1 MDTISLDEARRQRE
15 AAASGPLGDDPP
27 PMEDDGETPPK
38 LPPLDITEAIA
49 LAGKPVPLRRWLV
62 EGWAPWRQTVLFYG
76 DGGTGKSLLAMQL
89 GTCCAANLDFLGLPT
104 MPCRVF
110 MVLCEDDNDE
120 LHIRQ
125 NAINHHYG
133 LSFGDLEN
141 LRWVSRVGED
151 NTLMTFDSSGNGRL
165 TAFWHQVE
173 EAAKDFGAQL
183 VIIDTAADTYG
194 GDENI
199 RRQVRAFIQVACTRL
214 ARAIDGAV
222 ILLAHPSAAG
232 LASGRGDGGSTGW
245 SNSVRSR
252 WFLSRP
258 KAESGEE
265 EDTDL
270 RILSKKKSNYGSVGD
285 EITIRWNQ
293 GAFEVVGGK
302 IKDKVDR
309 IEDSRRDDEF
319 IGFIRQLQIQ
329 GLDGSA
335 KVAAKNYAPKA
346 MKRLPTA
353 SAWTI
358 KELEATMN
366 RLLAAGTIR
375 NVVYGPPSRGW
386 THLEVVS
393 DACTGSL

>member
-199 RRQVRAFIQVACTRL
+199 RRQVRAFIQIACTRL
-214 ARAIDGAV
+214 ARAIDGTV

-265 EDTDL
+265 EDADL

-293 GAFEVVGGK
+293 GAFEVVGAK
-302 IKDKVDR
+302 LKDKLDR
-309 IEDSRRDDEF
+309 IEDASRDSEF
-319 IGFIRQLQIQ
+319 INMMNRLTALGVEVGITR
-329 GLDGSA
+329 SA
-335 KVAAKNYAPKA
+335 PNYAPKEI
-346 MKRLPTA
+346 KRLIKPA
-353 SAWTI
+353 GWTI
-358 KELEATMN
+358 AELEAVMSRN
-366 RLLAAGTIR
+366 LMAGALR
-375 NVVYGPPSRGW
+375 NTEFGPPSRRR
-386 THLEVVS
+386 HRLEIAS
-393 DACTGSL
+393 DDLAATL

>member
-1 MDTISLDEARRQRE
+1 MDTISLDEARRLRE
-15 AAASGPLGDDPP
+15 AAASGPFGDEMPP
-27 PMEDDGETPPK
+27 YGDNGEAPCK

-89 GTCCAANLDFLGLPT
+89 GTCCAASFDFLGLPT
-104 MPCRVF
+104 TPCKVF
-110 MVLCEDDNDE
+110 MVLCEDDSDE

-125 NAINHHYG
+125 DAINRHYG
-133 LSFGDLEN
+133 LRFGDLEN

-151 NTLMTFDSSGNGRL
+151 NTLMTFDGNGNGRL

-173 EAAKDFGAQL
+173 AAAKDFGAQL
-183 VIIDTAADTYG
+183 VIIDTAADTFG
-194 GDENI
+194 GDENV

-214 ARAIDGAV
+214 ARAIDGSV

-258 KAESGEE
+258 KAENGEE

-293 GAFEVVGGK
+293 GAFEVVGAK
-302 IKDKVDR
+302 LRDKVDR
-309 IEDSRRDDEF
+309 IEEESRDAQLLD
-319 IGFIRQLQIQ
+319 FIRQLSLQ
-329 GLDGSA
+329 GLDASA
-335 KVAAKNYAPKA
+335 KNSAKNYAPKVI
-346 MKRLPTA
+346 KRMPAA
-353 SAWTI
+353 SGWSVRD
-358 KELEATMN
+358 LEGAMN
-366 RLLAAGTIR
+366 RLLATGTIR
-375 NVVYGPPSRGW
+375 NVPYGPPSRGW
-386 THLEVVS
+386 THLEIVS
-393 DACTGSL
+393 DACTTSS

>member
-1 MDTISLDEARRQRE
+1 MDGTTISLDEARRQRE
-15 AAASGPLGDDPP
+15 AAAGPLGDDPP
-27 PMEDDGETPPK
+27 PGDEGVVPP

-49 LAGKPVPLRRWLV
+49 LADKPVPLRRWLV

-89 GTCCAANLDFLGLPT
+89 GTCCAAHIDFLGLPT
-104 MPCRVF
+104 MPCRVL
-110 MVLCEDDNDE
+110 MLMCEDDGDE

-125 NAINHHYG
+125 SAINRHYNID
-133 LSFGDLEN
+133 FGDLEN

-151 NTLMTFDSSGNGRL
+151 NTLITFDGNGNGRL

-173 EAAKDFGAQL
+173 VAAKDFGAQL
-183 VIIDTAADTYG
+183 VIIDTAADTFG

-214 ARAIDGAV
+214 AREIDGAV

-265 EDTDL
+265 EDADL

-285 EITIRWNQ
+285 EITIRWSQ
-293 GAFEVVGGK
+293 GAFAVVGAK
-302 IKDKVDR
+302 FKDKVDR
-309 IEDSRRDDEF
+309 IEENNRDTDFIDMIRR
-319 IGFIRQLQIQ
+319 LN
-329 GLDGSA
+329 GLGVDVSVVKNA
-335 KVAAKNYAPKA
+335 PNYAPKEI
-346 MKRLPTA
+346 KRL
-353 SAWTI
+353 I
-358 KELEATMN
+358 KPEGWSTTELEAAMSRN
-366 RLLAAGTIR
+366 LMAGTIR
-375 NVVYGPPSRGW
+375 NAEHGTPSRRRHRLDIVEKGNR
-386 THLEVVS
+386 
-393 DACTGSL
+393 